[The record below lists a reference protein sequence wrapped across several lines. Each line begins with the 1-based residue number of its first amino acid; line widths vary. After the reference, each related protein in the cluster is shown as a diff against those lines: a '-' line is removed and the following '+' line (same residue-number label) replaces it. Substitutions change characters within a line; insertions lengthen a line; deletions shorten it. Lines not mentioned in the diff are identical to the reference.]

1 MTLGDVC
8 YITDGAHAK
17 VERQVS
23 GIMYLTSKNIGDGK
37 LKLDNFDFISES
49 SFQSYLRIQK
59 STKEVTSWRCAD
71 GNHRDIR
78 ELLFIQGNGLLWD
91 FKFRCNTASGPK

>member
-1 MTLGDVC
+1 MENKTTLMTLGDVC

-49 SFQSYLRIQK
+49 SFSKLFTNTKKHKGSYKLAM
-59 STKEVTSWRCAD
+59 C
-71 GNHRDIR
+71 
-78 ELLFIQGNGLLWD
+78 
-91 FKFRCNTASGPK
+91 